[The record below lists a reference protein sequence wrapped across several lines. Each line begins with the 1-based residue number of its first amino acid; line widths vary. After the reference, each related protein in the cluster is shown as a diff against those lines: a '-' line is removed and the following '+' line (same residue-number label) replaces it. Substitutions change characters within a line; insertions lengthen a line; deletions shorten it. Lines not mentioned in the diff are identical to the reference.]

1 MPHVIVEGP
10 VSVERFYQ
18 EFTPTSLREG
28 ETIIKIR
35 DVYLSAGKRKA
46 LIDCIV
52 VEDRLAHPFY
62 AAMSQKDAGI
72 TVYLDPLTDPEKTD
86 GVKRVVAILGH
97 SLKSQNSAFR
107 YGKHNLTGF
116 LIVD

>member
-10 VSVERFYQ
+10 ASIERFYQ
-18 EFTPTSLREG
+18 EFTPMFLREG

-35 DVYLSAGKRKA
+35 DVYLSAGKRKV

-62 AAMSQKDAGI
+62 VAMSQKDAGI
-72 TVYLDPLTDPEKTD
+72 TVCLDPLTDPEKID
-86 GVKRVVAILGH
+86 GVKRALAILGH
-97 SLKSQNSAFR
+97 SLKLQDSACR

-116 LIVD
+116 LIDD